1 MFHVPDIDQ
10 VTDEEV
16 YSQLLDEFQM
26 WFKKAKEKRILR

>member
-1 MFHVPDIDQ
+1 M
-10 VTDEEV
+10 